1 MLFAKLRF
9 DVLYKIL
16 GLIAATATLM
26 CNSTNLHAQGYCSL
40 SVTLVDPQGNSVD
53 AKVSVQERDGRTI
66 EKMATLG
73 SVQFCDLGITP
84 VSITVGDSG
93 CNQAILRNVGVR
105 WGITTKVRIIYD
117 QASCNVDGPPV
128 AACQMLFRFADPAG
142 HWLSGVVLRMRSP
155 YDQSLTADEFGRL
168 LIRTPAFKEL
178 LGSASIA
185 DYDTAEIRMP
195 CISENYSVEQH
206 ITLKKTAR

>member
-1 MLFAKLRF
+1 MFCAKLPF
-9 DVLYKIL
+9 GFHYKFL
-16 GLIAATATLM
+16 GLIAAAALV
-26 CNSTNLHAQGYCSL
+26 CNMPNLHAQGYCSL
-40 SVTLVDPQGNSVD
+40 SVNLVDPQGNAVD
-53 AKVSVQERDGRTI
+53 AKVSGQESNGRTI

-73 SVQFCDLGITP
+73 SVQFCDLGIKP
-84 VSITVGDSG
+84 VSITVGASG
-93 CNQAILRNVGVR
+93 CNQAILRSVGVR

-117 QASCNVDGPPV
+117 QAPCMVDEPPV

-142 HWLSGVVLRMRSP
+142 RWLSGVILRMKSP

-168 LIRTPAFKEL
+168 LIRIPALREL

-195 CISENYSVEQH
+195 RTSENYRLEQH
-206 ITLKKTAR
+206 ITLKKTVR